1 MRVWLLGGFRVSVGS
16 RTIGE
21 DRWRRRK
28 AATLVK
34 LLALA
39 PGHRLH
45 RKRVMDLL
53 WPELDPRAA
62 ANNLHHVLH
71 HARRTL
77 DPASEPG
84 ASRHLLLRGEQL
96 ALCPDA
102 PLWVD
107 VEAFQEASAV
117 ARRAREPAA
126 YRAAIELYAGELLPE
141 DRYEEWAKRRRE
153 ELRRTYL
160 DLLVELAALYEER
173 AEYEPAIEAL
183 QSVVAQEPPQE
194 EAHAGLMRLYASRR
208 ATSRGVAAVRAAR
221 EGPLWRAS
229 VRKPHQASPRL
240 RNEIAAGRLPALA
253 CGVGKVDAGG
263 PSERWPAQPASH

>member
-1 MRVWLLGGFRVSVGS
+1 MGGEADVTRVWLLGGFCVSVGS
-16 RTIGE
+16 RVVG
-21 DRWRRRK
+21 DDSWRLRK
-28 AATLVK
+28 AASLVK

-45 RKRVMDLL
+45 RKRVTDLL
-53 WPELDPRAA
+53 WPDLDPRAA
-62 ANNLHHVLH
+62 TNNLHHVLH

-77 DPASEPG
+77 EPANAPC
-84 ASRHLLLRGEQL
+84 ASHHLLLRGDQL

-107 VEAFQEASAV
+107 VEAFQEASAA

-141 DRYEEWAKRRRE
+141 DRSEGWAEGQRE

-160 DLLVELAALYEER
+160 DLLVELAALHEER

-183 QSVVAQEPPQE
+183 RTVVAQEPPQE
-194 EAHAGLMRLYASRR
+194 EAHAGLMRLYALAGQPREALRQYERLEKVLSGADGTGPGQSVAKPV
-208 ATSRGVAAVRAAR
+208 ATTC
-221 EGPLWRAS
+221 S
-229 VRKPHQASPRL
+229 VRSSLVP
-240 RNEIAAGRLPALA
+240 
-253 CGVGKVDAGG
+253 
-263 PSERWPAQPASH
+263 